1 MFVPISDVKFHAD
14 ILLSLQCPLSNR
26 FMDIPDEKNPES
38 QENILLRI
46 TVLSNYAKGLQSHVR
61 ERYF

>member
-14 ILLSLQCPLSNR
+14 ILPSLQFPLSNR

>member
-1 MFVPISDVKFHAD
+1 MFVPILDVKFHAD
-14 ILLSLQCPLSNR
+14 ILPSLQCPLSNR

-46 TVLSNYAKGLQSHVR
+46 TVLSNYAKGLQSHVQ

>member
-1 MFVPISDVKFHAD
+1 MLVPISDVKFHAD
-14 ILLSLQCPLSNR
+14 ILPSLQCPLSNR

-46 TVLSNYAKGLQSHVR
+46 SVLSNYVEGLEGHVR

>member
-1 MFVPISDVKFHAD
+1 MFVPISDVKFRAD
-14 ILLSLQCPLSNR
+14 ILPSLQCPLSNR